1 MGAAGLL
8 DSERPITVPH
18 HASLAG
24 ANRAGL
30 TSQGIAS
37 EVREALRAG
46 RYSVERPAWLQPGAP
61 AEQGWYCWP
70 PHEQHAYVVAERAG
84 YWIVKTLITPRMVRR
99 DFIRCQ
105 GKPALRQ
112 ALERAGA

>member
-1 MGAAGLL
+1 MRELL
-8 DSERPITVPH
+8 ITVSF

-30 TSQGIAS
+30 TSERISS

-61 AEQGWYCWP
+61 ADPGHWYCWP
-70 PHEQHAYVVAERAG
+70 PHEQRAYVVTERAG
-84 YWIVKTLITPRMVRR
+84 YTIVKTLITPSMVRR
-99 DFIRCQ
+99 DFIRRQ
-105 GKPALRQ
+105 GKPAVQQ
-112 ALERAGA
+112 ALERAQA